1 MSILDIKNY
10 RPISNL
16 SFMSKIVEKL
26 VAQQLF
32 AHLSRNQLLP
42 PSQSGFRRH
51 HFTESAILKVLA
63 DVYTSIDIGQVSLV
77 GLLDVSAA
85 FDTVD
90 HDILLER
97 LQRSYGI
104 RGRALQWFASF
115 VTGRQ
120 QSVRFG
126 GSTSPSVPVRFGI
139 PQGSSL
145 GPVLY
150 VLYTAGLATLVTSL
164 GLGVHLYAD
173 DTQLCGCCN
182 PDDALTLAAR
192 IEAAISTVG
201 DWMSSNRLRLN
212 HDKTQFVWFGTRQQL
227 SKRDLTSLANL
238 SEALVSDEPTR
249 NLGVLLDPELTMA
262 AHVSKLCQV
271 CFYQLRQIRTI
282 RHSLS
287 IPSRLT
293 LVHAFILSR
302 LDYCNSV
309 LFGASSHLLDR
320 LQLIQ
325 NAAARLVLKLRKF
338 DHISAAI
345 RNELHW
351 LPVRRRIV
359 YKLCLLVR
367 NCLVGE
373 APQYLQEL
381 CVPLS
386 GRAGRQNLRS
396 SSRGELFVP
405 RYRTSRYGRRSFSV
419 AAPSLWNSLP
429 VDIRQLSGNPEQ
441 FKKKLKTVLFL

>member
-1 MSILDIKNY
+1 
-10 RPISNL
+10 
-16 SFMSKIVEKL
+16 
-26 VAQQLF
+26 
-32 AHLSRNQLLP
+32 
-42 PSQSGFRRH
+42 
-51 HFTESAILKVLA
+51 
-63 DVYTSIDIGQVSLV
+63 
-77 GLLDVSAA
+77 
-85 FDTVD
+85 
-90 HDILLER
+90 
-97 LQRSYGI
+97 
-104 RGRALQWFASF
+104 
-115 VTGRQ
+115 
-120 QSVRFG
+120 
-126 GSTSPSVPVRFGI
+126 
-139 PQGSSL
+139 
-145 GPVLY
+145 
-150 VLYTAGLATLVTSL
+150 
-164 GLGVHLYAD
+164 
-173 DTQLCGCCN
+173 
-182 PDDALTLAAR
+182 
-192 IEAAISTVG
+192 
-201 DWMSSNRLRLN
+201 MSSNRLRLN

-249 NLGVLLDPELTMA
+249 NLGVLLDSELTMA

-287 IPSRLT
+287 TPSRLT
-293 LVHAFILSR
+293 LVHAFISSR

-325 NAAARLVLKLRKF
+325 NAAARIVLKLRKF

-367 NCLVGE
+367 NCLAGE

-396 SSRGELFVP
+396 SDRGDLFVP
-405 RYRTSRYGRRSFSV
+405 RFRTSRYGRRSFSV

-441 FKKKLKTVLFL
+441 FKKNLKTVLFL

>member
-1 MSILDIKNY
+1 M
-10 RPISNL
+10 
-16 SFMSKIVEKL
+16 
-26 VAQQLF
+26 
-32 AHLSRNQLLP
+32 
-42 PSQSGFRRH
+42 
-51 HFTESAILKVLA
+51 
-63 DVYTSIDIGQVSLV
+63 
-77 GLLDVSAA
+77 SAA

-104 RGRALQWFASF
+104 RGWALQWFASF
-115 VTGRQ
+115 MTGRQ

-173 DTQLCGCCN
+173 DTQLYGCCN

-192 IEAAISTVG
+192 MEAAISTVG
-201 DWMSSNRLRLN
+201 DWMSSNRLRVN

-271 CFYQLRQIRTI
+271 CFYQLRPNSNYPAFTFN
-282 RHSLS
+282 S
-287 IPSRLT
+287 IQT
-293 LVHAFILSR
+293 HT
-302 LDYCNSV
+302 
-309 LFGASSHLLDR
+309 G
-320 LQLIQ
+320 
-325 NAAARLVLKLRKF
+325 ARL
-338 DHISAAI
+338 H
-345 RNELHW
+345 
-351 LPVRRRIV
+351 
-359 YKLCLLVR
+359 
-367 NCLVGE
+367 
-373 APQYLQEL
+373 
-381 CVPLS
+381 
-386 GRAGRQNLRS
+386 
-396 SSRGELFVP
+396 FVP
-405 RYRTSRYGRRSFSV
+405 S
-419 AAPSLWNSLP
+419 
-429 VDIRQLSGNPEQ
+429 
-441 FKKKLKTVLFL
+441 